1 MNPLIFSINAV
12 FPLILV
18 AAFGFFARKNN
29 TLTDE
34 FLKVGNKFCFKY
46 GFFFM
51 MFTTIYDI
59 ESFDDINWYVILFA
73 VVGVLLLF
81 FIAILFDIALPPIV
95 SEAIM
100 EVITSPTQNIF
111 KFKLNESGERVSQ
124 IPYVNSVFIKRKL
137 PGRIEINVTE
147 SIPMGYIS
155 YNDKLLV
162 VDKDGKVLEAK
173 NEKINYQIPI
183 LSDFKVSQFTL
194 GKKINEKD
202 EEKLK
207 KTLEIAKNLYNNNL
221 IDKIVSITS
230 QKDDFYL
237 IVNDNLKIVIG
248 DTENLSGKLVMLKE
262 VLNKLP
268 EDATG
273 IIDARNADKVY
284 HRT

>member
-1 MNPLIFSINAV
+1 MLLRKKSADGLTMIEIRRLKRKRKKTRKKILLSIMLMLMICVGILFTPLFNLHEIEVNGNLKI
-12 FPLILV
+12 
-18 AAFGFFARKNN
+18 K
-29 TLTDE
+29 TDE
-34 FLKVGNKFCFKY
+34 LIKAS
-46 GFFFM
+46 GF
-51 MFTTIYDI
+51 
-59 ESFDDINWYVILFA
+59 
-73 VVGVLLLF
+73 
-81 FIAILFDIALPPIV
+81 
-95 SEAIM
+95 IM
-100 EVITSPTQNIF
+100 GENIF